1 MSILS
6 LTFHCTPEKIKE
18 WEKYVNDTLILMTEN
33 LMDVDHYILS
43 EVESDY
49 IQEGKNYNLLLI
61 FDNNDLRKDFMESE
75 MKNIAEHITKEF
87 ADQVMIFDTHLN
99 PLKKRLQ

>member
-6 LTFHCTPEKIKE
+6 LTFHCTPEKLND
-18 WEKYVNDTLILMTEN
+18 WEKYIDETLILMTEN

-61 FDNNDLRKDFMESE
+61 FDNNDLRSDFIESE
-75 MKNIAEHITKEF
+75 LKNIEEHITKVF
-87 ADQVMIFDTHLN
+87 ADQVMIFSTFLN
-99 PLKKRLQ
+99 PKKKRLP